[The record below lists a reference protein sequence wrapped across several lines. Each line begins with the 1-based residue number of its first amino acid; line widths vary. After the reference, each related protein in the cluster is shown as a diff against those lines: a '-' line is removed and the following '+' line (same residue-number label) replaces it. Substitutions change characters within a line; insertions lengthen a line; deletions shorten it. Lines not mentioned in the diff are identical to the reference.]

1 MKKFLNVLLL
11 ILLTIWQLPQLILG
25 FFVWLFC
32 CTNKT
37 KQKTDISCK
46 YYYLT
51 QQNWGVSLSHFIILN
66 TKYINPFKFG
76 RKPQFIIAHEAG
88 HKKQS
93 KIYGPLYL
101 LIIGL
106 PSGLF
111 NLLDQAF
118 HKKWSYEKRMYWY
131 YHLPWERGANKRSG
145 IDVDK
150 NGEWLI
156 VDEEKMYK

>member
-25 FFVWLFC
+25 FFVWLFGC
-32 CTNKT
+32 VNK
-37 KQKTDISCK
+37 KRYETDISCK
-46 YYYLT
+46 YYYRN
-51 QQNWGVSLSHFIILN
+51 QNKNWGVSLSHFIILSPHYHLRN
-66 TKYINPFKFG
+66 GNK
-76 RKPQFIIAHEAG
+76 FIIAHEAG

-106 PSGLF
+106 PSGSF

-150 NGEWLI
+150 NGEWII